1 MAKKDLVTLLE
12 FAELSGQ
19 DLTRISQL
27 CAEPKIKTVMW
38 GNRRHI
44 DISVYNPEDFKPK
57 KK

>member
-1 MAKKDLVTLLE
+1 MEKNLVTLRE
-12 FAELSGQ
+12 FA
-19 DLTRISQL
+19 DLTEQPIARISQL

-44 DISVYNPEDFKPK
+44 DTSIYDPNNFKPK